1 MIFWLWLLIG
11 ILVLILLFLG
21 IKICLLK
28 KAAREIGEKDLWQ
41 SDRQCAE
48 IQ

>member
-28 KAAREIGEKDLWQ
+28 KSSERN
-41 SDRQCAE
+41 R
-48 IQ
+48 